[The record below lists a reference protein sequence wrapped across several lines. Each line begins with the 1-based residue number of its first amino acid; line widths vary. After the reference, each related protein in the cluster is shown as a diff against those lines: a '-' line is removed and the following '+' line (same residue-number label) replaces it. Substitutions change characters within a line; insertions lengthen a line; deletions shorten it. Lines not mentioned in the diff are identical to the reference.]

1 MIFDFSFFN
10 YLVSTYLKAYLSWI
24 CVVYS
29 HLAPGRK
36 SLRKKFDTN
45 QCNINSSEFNMR
57 CQSIWITHFSS
68 MGVLYKL
75 GSVCA
80 CVYARSLFTWTW
92 QCLGLAEESNGNCND
107 SLGIWMNLLALYEI
121 QHHEPLEQIL
131 IYHYY
136 KVTFILIVQGHVF
149 ELFLF
154 IGKFDFTCKFS
165 TGI

>member
-1 MIFDFSFFN
+1 MIFNFLFFN

-45 QCNINSSEFNMR
+45 QCNINSSEFNMW

-68 MGVLYKL
+68 MGGLYKL